1 MCVCVCV
8 SLCTFSHLHI
18 SPSLIFTPHS
28 LTSSPS
34 QSTRDERKKESLRK
48 RIASMT
54 LKKKSKLSSDMV
66 EAIQGE
72 GGAESSVALQ
82 RPTTNLEKLHFIIGY
97 GILRPEL
104 RWGSQSSIT
113 EPLHWFLSYTIML
126 SYCHFSFYH
135 SLIPPFCCTTLY
147 FHVLIPVVH
156 ISMIPY
162 TSQCHVLG
170 LPFSRDEIYSQI
182 CKQLTQNPSKSS
194 HARGWVLL
202 SLCVGCFAPSNR
214 LIKYLRYSSS
224 DTACGGL

>member
-1 MCVCVCV
+1 MCPP
-8 SLCTFSHLHI
+8 SSILSRPHL
-18 SPSLIFTPHS
+18 SPSLIFTPHPFTPS
-28 LTSSPS
+28 PPHPPS

-66 EAIQGE
+66 EVIQGE

-104 RWGSQSSIT
+104 RWDSLLDHSVVSLTFLHTAVPSFPPTAIPTYSILSCLFFHRSSLM
-113 EPLHWFLSYTIML
+113 LHAFI
-126 SYCHFSFYH
+126 
-135 SLIPPFCCTTLY
+135 
-147 FHVLIPVVH
+147 VH
-156 ISMIPY
+156 ILSLPFPFPHSVILPF
-162 TSQCHVLG
+162 
-170 LPFSRDEIYSQI
+170 PFSRDEIYSQI

-214 LIKYLRYSSS
+214 LIKYLR
-224 DTACGGL
+224 